1 MNIKD
6 FLDNPDSQ
14 KYEVKTG
21 LAFLRI
27 LDAVTLNQ
35 TLLTSILRKQIEI
48 QEQLKG
54 LVKSEIDD
62 DVELILK
69 DILTLNLKHSDE
81 RYMTLVR
88 QVVDFD
94 S

>member
-14 KYEVKTG
+14 KYEVKTR

-54 LVKSEIDD
+54 LVK
-62 DVELILK
+62 
-69 DILTLNLKHSDE
+69 
-81 RYMTLVR
+81 VR
-88 QVVDFD
+88 N
-94 S
+94 